1 MTAEPRDAAGNT
13 TTSQAVVI
21 IVSNGVATIQ
31 GTVTDGATA
40 QPVSGATV
48 TITSGP
54 STVTDASGFYRFTS
68 VTSGTYIVTVWKSG
82 YTDSASYGVV
92 GSSGA
97 ATVRNVSLTT
107 SETILVSSTTNG
119 TAGGV
124 AFADEDIVGR
134 NQVTGAWAMVF
145 DGSDV
150 GVGGVDVDAFSLVD
164 DGTLL
169 LSFDAPVSIPLG
181 TVDDSDIVRF
191 TPTSLGTNTAGTFS
205 SYLVGSSV
213 ALTTDAEDIDAIGFT
228 PDKRLVVST
237 TGSLTVSGTS
247 GNHAGPHRA

>member
-1 MTAEPRDAAGNT
+1 M
-13 TTSQAVVI
+13 
-21 IVSNGVATIQ
+21 
-31 GTVTDGATA
+31 
-40 QPVSGATV
+40 
-48 TITSGP
+48 
-54 STVTDASGFYRFTS
+54 TDASGFYRFTS

-134 NQVTGAWAMVF
+134 NQATGAWAMVF

-181 TVDDSDIVRF
+181 TVDD
-191 TPTSLGTNTAGTFS
+191 LGHRPFHADLAWHETAGTFS

-213 ALTTDAEDIDAIGFT
+213 A
-228 PDKRLVVST
+228 
-237 TGSLTVSGTS
+237 
-247 GNHAGPHRA
+247 